1 MSVLITDNGTLMQFV
16 PNVLKCVQGELSL
29 YEKIAPHLEV
39 AEAWLTT
46 TFLSEA
52 VLTELLSVS
61 DNANNKLL
69 YYARMAVVAEAML
82 HAVPQLDLVLTPNGF
97 GVVSNT
103 NIAPASKERVERL
116 LLSLEKMRDDTLA
129 VLLPL
134 LTQNVAWAT
143 SDPCLYFEQTL
154 YPWLDL
160 PRKLGS
166 TEHAWLHYQ
175 ELHSKLI
182 AIEERLAH
190 DFFSCELL
198 NVLRKANLHNDWE
211 NTASA
216 PHYKS
221 AWQHIYAIVLFMLR
235 EEEANPPFT
244 SCIEVVNSLRN
255 TPEGIFEE
263 WKQSETAALF
273 KDYGYKNK
281 KKVADIGF
289 NLLNSV

>member
-1 MSVLITDNGTLMQFV
+1 MSLLIPDNNVLLQFV
-16 PNVLKCVQGELSL
+16 PNVLKSVQGETLL
-29 YEKIAPHLEV
+29 FDKIAPYLEV

-61 DNANNKLL
+61 ENANNKLL
-69 YYARMAVVAEAML
+69 HYARMVVVAEAML

-143 SDPCLYFEQTL
+143 SDPCLFFEQTL

-166 TEHAWLHYQ
+166 TDHAWLRYQ

-198 NVLRKANLHNDWE
+198 NVLRKANLHNAWE

-216 PHYKS
+216 PHYRS
-221 AWQHIYAIVLFMLR
+221 AWQHIFAIVLFMLR
-235 EEEANPPFT
+235 EEKANPPFT

-255 TPEGIFEE
+255 APDGIFKE
-263 WKQSETAALF
+263 WKLSETVALF
-273 KDYGYKNK
+273 ENHGYMNDK
-281 KKVADIGF
+281 KKGGF
-289 NLLNSV
+289 WF

>member
-1 MSVLITDNGTLMQFV
+1 MSLLIPDNNVLLQFV
-16 PNVLKCVQGELSL
+16 PNVLKSVQGESL
-29 YEKIAPHLEV
+29 LFDKIAPHLEV

-61 DNANNKLL
+61 ENANNKLL
-69 YYARMAVVAEAML
+69 HYARMAVVAEAML

-116 LLSLEKMRDDTLA
+116 LLSLERMRDDTTS

-134 LTQNVAWAT
+134 LTQETAWAT
-143 SDPCLYFEQTL
+143 SAPCLFFEQTL

-198 NVLRKANLHNDWE
+198 NVLRKANLHNTWE

-216 PHYKS
+216 PHYRS
-221 AWQHIYAIVLFMLR
+221 AWQHIFAIVLFMLR
-235 EEEANPPFT
+235 EEEANPPFA

-255 TPEGIFEE
+255 APDAVFHE
-263 WKQSETAALF
+263 WKNSEVAKLF
-273 KDYGYKNK
+273 ENHGYKNLK
-281 KKVADIGF
+281 KNGGF
-289 NLLNSV
+289 WF

>member
-1 MSVLITDNGTLMQFV
+1 MSLLIPDNNVLLQFV
-16 PNVLKCVQGELSL
+16 PNVLKSVQGETLL
-29 YEKIAPHLEV
+29 FDKIAPHLEV

-69 YYARMAVVAEAML
+69 HYARMAVVAEAML

-166 TEHAWLHYQ
+166 TDHAWLHYQ

-216 PHYKS
+216 PHYRS
-221 AWQHIYAIVLFMLR
+221 AWQHIFAIVLFMLR
-235 EEEANPPFT
+235 EEEANPPFA

-255 TPEGIFEE
+255 APDGIFKE

-273 KDYGYKNK
+273 ENHGYKNK
-281 KKVADIGF
+281 KQSSGYWF
-289 NLLNSV
+289 

>member
-1 MSVLITDNGTLMQFV
+1 MSQLIPDNNVLLQFV
-16 PNVLKCVQGELSL
+16 PNVLKSVQGETLL
-29 YEKIAPHLEV
+29 FDKIAPHLEV

-52 VLTELLSVS
+52 VLTELPTR
-61 DNANNKLL
+61 DANNKLL
-69 YYARMAVVAEAML
+69 HYARMAVVAEAML

-116 LLSLEKMRDDTLA
+116 LLSLEKMCDDTLA

-134 LTQNVAWAT
+134 LTQEVAWAT

-166 TEHAWLHYQ
+166 TEHAWLRYQ

-216 PHYKS
+216 PHYRS
-221 AWQHIYAIVLFMLR
+221 AWQHIFAIVLFMLR
-235 EEEANPPFT
+235 EEEANPPFA

-255 TPEGIFEE
+255 APDGIFKE
-263 WKQSETAALF
+263 WKLSETAALF
-273 KDYGYKNK
+273 GNHGYKNDK
-281 KKVADIGF
+281 RKGGYWF
-289 NLLNSV
+289 

>member
-1 MSVLITDNGTLMQFV
+1 M
-16 PNVLKCVQGELSL
+16 
-29 YEKIAPHLEV
+29 EV

-52 VLTELLSVS
+52 VLTELPHE
-61 DNANNKLL
+61 DATNKLL
-69 YYARMAVVAEAML
+69 HYARMAVAAEAML

-116 LLSLEKMRDDTLA
+116 LLSLEKMRDDTLSI
-129 VLLPL
+129 LLPL
-134 LTQNVAWAT
+134 LANTEAWAT
-143 SDPCLYFEQTL
+143 SDPCQYWSQTL

-160 PRKLGS
+160 PQKLGS
-166 TEHAWLHYQ
+166 TDHIWQRYQ

-198 NVLRKANLHNDWE
+198 AALRQAELLGKWGE
-211 NTASA
+211 TPSA
-216 PHYKS
+216 PHYKRT
-221 AWQHIYAIVLFMLR
+221 WRHIFAIELYMLR
-235 EEEANPPFT
+235 EEGEVPVP

-255 TPEGIFEE
+255 ATDGIFEE

-273 KDYGYKNK
+273 KDHGYKNK
-281 KKVADIGF
+281 KQSGGYWF
-289 NLLNSV
+289 

>member
-1 MSVLITDNGTLMQFV
+1 MSLLIPDNNVLLQFV
-16 PNVLKCVQGELSL
+16 PNVLKSVQGETLL
-29 YEKIAPHLEV
+29 FDKIAPHLEV
-39 AEAWLTT
+39 AEAWLMT

-61 DNANNKLL
+61 ENANNKLL
-69 YYARMAVVAEAML
+69 HYARMAVVAEAML
-82 HAVPQLDLVLTPNGF
+82 HAVPRLDLVLTPNGF

-134 LTQNVAWAT
+134 LTQDVAWAT

-166 TEHAWLHYQ
+166 TDHAWLHYQ

-198 NVLRKANLHNDWE
+198 NVLRKTNLHNDWE

-216 PHYKS
+216 PHYRS
-221 AWQHIYAIVLFMLR
+221 AWQHIFAIVLFMLR
-235 EEEANPPFT
+235 EEEANPPFA

-255 TPEGIFEE
+255 APDGIFEE

-273 KDYGYKNK
+273 ENHGYKNDK
-281 KKVADIGF
+281 RKGGYWF
-289 NLLNSV
+289 

>member
-1 MSVLITDNGTLMQFV
+1 MSLLIPDNNVLLQFV
-16 PNVLKCVQGELSL
+16 PNVLKSVQGETLL
-29 YEKIAPHLEV
+29 FDKIAPHLEV

-52 VLTELLSVS
+52 VLTELPTR
-61 DNANNKLL
+61 DANNKLL
-69 YYARMAVVAEAML
+69 HYARMAVVAEAML

-116 LLSLEKMRDDTLA
+116 LLSLEKMCDDTLA

-134 LTQNVAWAT
+134 LTQEVAWAT

-166 TEHAWLHYQ
+166 TEHAWLRYQ

-216 PHYKS
+216 PHYRS
-221 AWQHIYAIVLFMLR
+221 AWQHIFAIVLFMLR
-235 EEEANPPFT
+235 EEEANPPFA

-255 TPEGIFEE
+255 APDGIFKE
-263 WKQSETAALF
+263 WKLSETAALF
-273 KDYGYKNK
+273 GNHGYKNDK
-281 KKVADIGF
+281 RKGGYWF
-289 NLLNSV
+289 

>member
-1 MSVLITDNGTLMQFV
+1 MSVLIADNGTLMQFV

-46 TFLSEA
+46 TFLSEE

-61 DNANNKLL
+61 ENANNKLL
-69 YYARMAVVAEAML
+69 HYARMAVVAEAML

-134 LTQNVAWAT
+134 LTQDVVWAT
-143 SDPCLYFEQTL
+143 SAPCQFFEQTL

-166 TEHAWLHYQ
+166 TEHTWLHYQ

-216 PHYKS
+216 PHYRS
-221 AWQHIYAIVLFMLR
+221 AWQHIFAIVLFMLR
-235 EEEANPPFT
+235 EEEANPPFA

-255 TPEGIFEE
+255 APNGIFKE
-263 WKQSETAALF
+263 WKLSETAALF
-273 KDYGYKNK
+273 ENHGYKNDK
-281 KKVADIGF
+281 KKGGF
-289 NLLNSV
+289 WF

>member
-1 MSVLITDNGTLMQFV
+1 MSLLIPDNNVLLQFV
-16 PNVLKCVQGELSL
+16 PNVLKSVQGEILL
-29 YEKIAPHLEV
+29 FDKITPHLEV

-61 DNANNKLL
+61 ENANNKLL
-69 YYARMAVVAEAML
+69 HYARMAVAAEAML

-116 LLSLEKMRDDTLA
+116 LLSLEKMRDDTLPI
-129 VLLPL
+129 LLPL
-134 LTQNVAWAT
+134 LANTEAWAT
-143 SDPCLYFEQTL
+143 SDPCQYFMQTL

-160 PRKLGS
+160 PQKLGS
-166 TEHAWLHYQ
+166 TDHSWQRCQ

-190 DFFSCELL
+190 DFFSCEILATLRQAELL
-198 NVLRKANLHNDWE
+198 GKWGE
-211 NTASA
+211 PPSA
-216 PHYKS
+216 PYYKR
-221 AWQHIYAIVLFMLR
+221 AWRHIFAIELYMLR
-235 EEEANPPFT
+235 EEGEVPIP

-255 TPEGIFEE
+255 APDGIFEE

-273 KDYGYKNK
+273 ENHGYKNDK
-281 KKVADIGF
+281 RKGGYWF
-289 NLLNSV
+289 

>member
-1 MSVLITDNGTLMQFV
+1 MSVLIADNGTLMQFV
-16 PNVLKCVQGELSL
+16 PNVLKNVQGELSL

-52 VLTELLSVS
+52 VLTELPTR
-61 DNANNKLL
+61 DANNKLL
-69 YYARMAVVAEAML
+69 HYARMAVVAEAML

-134 LTQNVAWAT
+134 LTQDVVWAT
-143 SDPCLYFEQTL
+143 SDPCQFFEQTL

-166 TEHAWLHYQ
+166 TDHAWLHYQ

-216 PHYKS
+216 PHYRS
-221 AWQHIYAIVLFMLR
+221 AWQHIFAIVLFMLR
-235 EEEANPPFT
+235 EEDANPPFA

-255 TPEGIFEE
+255 APDGIFKE

-273 KDYGYKNK
+273 ENHGYKNDK
-281 KKVADIGF
+281 KKGGF
-289 NLLNSV
+289 WF

>member
-1 MSVLITDNGTLMQFV
+1 MSQLIPNNEVLLKFV
-16 PNVLKCVQGELSL
+16 PNVLKSVQGETLL
-29 YEKIAPHLEV
+29 FDKIAPHLEV

-52 VLTELLSVS
+52 VLTDLLTR
-61 DNANNKLL
+61 DANNKLL
-69 YYARMAVVAEAML
+69 HYARMAVVAEAML

-134 LTQNVAWAT
+134 LTQDVAWAT

-160 PRKLGS
+160 PRKLGI
-166 TEHAWLHYQ
+166 TDHAWLRYQ

-198 NVLRKANLHNDWE
+198 NVLRKANLHNGWE

-216 PHYKS
+216 PHYRS
-221 AWQHIYAIVLFMLR
+221 AWQHIFAIVLFMLR

-244 SCIEVVNSLRN
+244 SCIEVVNALRN
-255 TPEGIFEE
+255 APDAVFHE
-263 WKQSETAALF
+263 WKNSEVTKLF
-273 KDYGYKNK
+273 ENHGYKNLK
-281 KKVADIGF
+281 KSGGF
-289 NLLNSV
+289 WF

>member
-1 MSVLITDNGTLMQFV
+1 MSVLIADNVTLMQFV
-16 PNVLKCVQGELSL
+16 PNVLKNVQGELSL

-52 VLTELLSVS
+52 VLTELPTR
-61 DNANNKLL
+61 DANNKLL
-69 YYARMAVVAEAML
+69 HYARMAVVAEAML

-143 SDPCLYFEQTL
+143 SDPCLFFEQTL

-166 TEHAWLHYQ
+166 TDHAWLRYQ

-216 PHYKS
+216 PHYRS
-221 AWQHIYAIVLFMLR
+221 AWQHIFAIVLFMLR
-235 EEEANPPFT
+235 EEEANPPFA

-255 TPEGIFEE
+255 APDEVFHE
-263 WKQSETAALF
+263 WKNSEVAKLF
-273 KDYGYKNK
+273 ENHGYKNLK
-281 KKVADIGF
+281 KSGGF
-289 NLLNSV
+289 WF

>member
-16 PNVLKCVQGELSL
+16 PNVLKSVQGETLL
-29 YEKIAPHLEV
+29 FDKIAPHLEV

-61 DNANNKLL
+61 ENANNKLL
-69 YYARMAVVAEAML
+69 HYARMAVVAEAML

-103 NIAPASKERVERL
+103 NIVPASKERVERL

-129 VLLPL
+129 VLLSL
-134 LTQNVAWAT
+134 LTQEVAWAT
-143 SDPCLYFEQTL
+143 SDPCLFFEQTL

-166 TEHAWLHYQ
+166 TDHAWLHYQ

-182 AIEERLAH
+182 SIEERLAH

-211 NTASA
+211 NTVSA
-216 PHYKS
+216 PHYRS
-221 AWQHIYAIVLFMLR
+221 AWQHIFAIVLFMLR
-235 EEEANPPFT
+235 EEEASPPFA

-255 TPEGIFEE
+255 APDTVFHE
-263 WKQSETAALF
+263 WKNSEVAKLF
-273 KDYGYKNK
+273 ENHGYKNLK
-281 KKVADIGF
+281 KSGGF
-289 NLLNSV
+289 WF

>member
-1 MSVLITDNGTLMQFV
+1 MSVLIADNGTLMQFM

-61 DNANNKLL
+61 ENANNKLL
-69 YYARMAVVAEAML
+69 HYARMAVVAEAML

-143 SDPCLYFEQTL
+143 SDPCQYFEQTL

-160 PRKLGS
+160 PRKFGS
-166 TEHAWLHYQ
+166 TEHAWLRYQ

-182 AIEERLAH
+182 AIEEQLAH

-198 NVLRKANLHNDWE
+198 NVLRKTNLHNDWE

-216 PHYKS
+216 PHYRS
-221 AWQHIYAIVLFMLR
+221 AWQHIFAIVLFMLR
-235 EEEANPPFT
+235 EEEANPPFA

-255 TPEGIFEE
+255 APDGIFKE
-263 WKQSETAALF
+263 WKLSETAALF
-273 KDYGYKNK
+273 ENHGYKNDK
-281 KKVADIGF
+281 RKGGYWF
-289 NLLNSV
+289 

>member
-1 MSVLITDNGTLMQFV
+1 MSLLIPDNNVLLQFV
-16 PNVLKCVQGELSL
+16 PNVLKSVQGETLL
-29 YEKIAPHLEV
+29 FDKIAPHLEV

-52 VLTELLSVS
+52 VLTEPLSVS
-61 DNANNKLL
+61 ENANNKLL
-69 YYARMAVVAEAML
+69 HYARMAVVAEAML

-134 LTQNVAWAT
+134 LTQDVAWAT
-143 SDPCLYFEQTL
+143 SDPCQYFEQTL

-182 AIEERLAH
+182 TIEERLAH

-216 PHYKS
+216 PHYRS
-221 AWQHIYAIVLFMLR
+221 AWQHIFAIVLFMLR
-235 EEEANPPFT
+235 EEEANPPFA

-255 TPEGIFEE
+255 APDGIFKE
-263 WKQSETAALF
+263 WKLSETAALF
-273 KDYGYKNK
+273 ENHGYKNDK
-281 KKVADIGF
+281 KKGGF
-289 NLLNSV
+289 WF

>member
-1 MSVLITDNGTLMQFV
+1 MSLLIPDNNVLLQFV
-16 PNVLKCVQGELSL
+16 PNVLKSVQGETLL
-29 YEKIAPHLEV
+29 FDKIAPHLEV

-46 TFLSEA
+46 TFLSDA
-52 VLTELLSVS
+52 VLTELPTR
-61 DNANNKLL
+61 DANNKLL
-69 YYARMAVVAEAML
+69 HYARMAVVAEAML

-116 LLSLEKMRDDTLA
+116 LLSLEKMCDDTLA

-134 LTQNVAWAT
+134 LTQEVAWAT

-221 AWQHIYAIVLFMLR
+221 AWQHIFAIVLFMLR
-235 EEEANPPFT
+235 EEEANPPFA

-255 TPEGIFEE
+255 APDGIFKE
-263 WKQSETAALF
+263 WKLSETAALF
-273 KDYGYKNK
+273 GNHGYKNDK
-281 KKVADIGF
+281 RKGGYWF
-289 NLLNSV
+289 

>member
-1 MSVLITDNGTLMQFV
+1 MSQLIPDNKVLLQFV
-16 PNVLKCVQGELSL
+16 PNVLKSVQGETLL
-29 YEKIAPHLEV
+29 FDKIAPHLVV
-39 AEAWLTT
+39 AEACLTT
-46 TFLSEA
+46 TLLSEA

-61 DNANNKLL
+61 ETANNKLL
-69 YYARMAVVAEAML
+69 HYARMAVAAEAML

-134 LTQNVAWAT
+134 LTQEAAWAT
-143 SDPCLYFEQTL
+143 SDPCQYWSQTL
-154 YPWLDL
+154 SPWLDL

-166 TEHAWLHYQ
+166 TDHTWQQYQ
-175 ELHSKLI
+175 IIHEKQV

-198 NVLRKANLHNDWE
+198 ETLRQAELLGKWGE
-211 NTASA
+211 TPSA
-216 PHYKS
+216 PYYKR
-221 AWQHIYAIVLFMLR
+221 AWRHIFAIELYMLR
-235 EEEANPPFT
+235 EEGEVPF
-244 SCIEVVNSLRN
+244 SSGIEVVNSLRN
-255 TPEGIFEE
+255 APDGIFEE

-273 KDYGYKNK
+273 ENHGYKNK
-281 KKVADIGF
+281 KQSSGYF
-289 NLLNSV
+289 F

>member
-1 MSVLITDNGTLMQFV
+1 M
-16 PNVLKCVQGELSL
+16 
-29 YEKIAPHLEV
+29 
-39 AEAWLTT
+39 
-46 TFLSEA
+46 FLSEA
-52 VLTELLSVS
+52 VLTELSTR
-61 DNANNKLL
+61 DANNKLL
-69 YYARMAVVAEAML
+69 HYARMAVVAEAML
-82 HAVPQLDLVLTPNGF
+82 HAVPQLDLVLTPNGC

-134 LTQNVAWAT
+134 LTQEVAWAT

-166 TEHAWLHYQ
+166 TDHAWLRYQ

-216 PHYKS
+216 PHYRS
-221 AWQHIYAIVLFMLR
+221 AWQHIFAIVLFMLR
-235 EEEANPPFT
+235 EEEANPPFA

-255 TPEGIFEE
+255 APDGIFKE
-263 WKQSETAALF
+263 WKQSETTALF
-273 KDYGYKNK
+273 ENHGYKNDK
-281 KKVADIGF
+281 KKGGSWF
-289 NLLNSV
+289 

>member
-1 MSVLITDNGTLMQFV
+1 MSLLIPDNNVLLHFV
-16 PNVLKCVQGELSL
+16 PNVLKSVQGETLL
-29 YEKIAPHLEV
+29 FDKIAPHLEV

-46 TFLSEA
+46 TFLGEA
-52 VLTELLSVS
+52 VLTELLSVAE
-61 DNANNKLL
+61 DANNKLL
-69 YYARMAVVAEAML
+69 HHARMTVVAEAML

-97 GVVSNT
+97 GIVSNA

-116 LLSLEKMRDDTLA
+116 LLSLEKMRDDTLS

-134 LTQNVAWAT
+134 LAQEAAWAT

-166 TEHAWLHYQ
+166 TDHIWQSFQAIHEKQ
-175 ELHSKLI
+175 V

-190 DFFSCELL
+190 DFFSPELL
-198 NVLRKANLHNDWE
+198 ATLRQAELLDRWSE
-211 NTASA
+211 TPSA
-216 PHYKS
+216 PHYKR
-221 AWQHIYAIVLFMLR
+221 AWRHIFAIELYMLR
-235 EEEANPPFT
+235 EDELPVP

-255 TPEGIFEE
+255 APDGIFEE

-273 KDYGYKNK
+273 KDHGYKNDK
-281 KKVADIGF
+281 RKGGYWF
-289 NLLNSV
+289 